1 MQFARKTLVAL
12 LLPVVL
18 EACSLAP
25 EYHRPESPIEATL
38 PAAKGATSS
47 GQLAAETG
55 WRQYFTDPRLQ
66 GLIELAL
73 ANNRD
78 LRQAAL
84 NVQAYQAQYRIQRAE
99 LYPIVGAAGEYAKQ
113 RNLSGER
120 YVTGEA
126 YTFAVGLTAYELDLF
141 GRVRSLNAQ
150 ALEQYLAMEES
161 RRSAQISL
169 VAEVARAYLTWL
181 ADRQLVA
188 ITGETAASEQASFAL
203 IERRVNEGISTQI
216 DLAQAR
222 TSLEN
227 ARANL
232 AKYRRQL
239 DQDVNLLTLL
249 VGAPVNGALPEGVE
263 LDRQALSTA
272 APAGLSS
279 ELLLKRP
286 DIMAAEHSLLA
297 ANANIGAARA
307 AFFPTI
313 TLTAS
318 AGWISPEMSGLFD
331 GSSGTWLLAPSI
343 RIPLFTAGRLAAQL
357 DVAEL
362 RKEISVAQY
371 EKAIQTAFRETAD
384 ALVATA
390 TYDEQLRAQEA
401 GLAASQDYYNLARN
415 RYEQG
420 VDSYLTLLDA
430 QRSLYNARQG
440 VVATRLAQLVN
451 RVNLYKAL
459 GGGWKE

>member
-1 MQFARKTLVAL
+1 MQSTRITLVAL

-18 EACSLAP
+18 GACSLVP
-25 EYHRPESPIEATL
+25 EYHRPAVPVAAAL
-38 PAAKGATSS
+38 PGVQAQAAS
-47 GQLAAETG
+47 GQEAADIG
-55 WRQYFTDPRLQ
+55 WRQYFTDARLQ
-66 GLIELAL
+66 GLIEQAL

-84 NVQAYQAQYRIQRAE
+84 NVQAYQAQYRIQRSE
-99 LYPIVGAAGEYAKQ
+99 LFPALNAAGEYAKQ
-113 RNLSGER
+113 RTLSGEH

-126 YTFAVGLTAYELDLF
+126 YTFAVGVTAYELDLF
-141 GRVRSLNAQ
+141 GRVRSLKEQ

-161 RRSAQISL
+161 RRSTQISL

-181 ADRQLVA
+181 ADRQLLA
-188 ITGETAASEQASFAL
+188 ITGETAANEEASFGL
-203 IERRVNEGISTQI
+203 IARRVQEGISTQI

-249 VGAPVNGALPEGVE
+249 VGAPLNNALPEGVE
-263 LDRQALSTA
+263 LDRQAFS
-272 APAGLSS
+272 APLPSGLSS
-279 ELLLKRP
+279 EQLLNRP
-286 DIMAAEHSLLA
+286 DISAAEHSLLA

-313 TLTAS
+313 RLTAS
-318 AGWISPEMSGLFD
+318 AGWISPEMSDLFD
-331 GSSGTWLLAPSI
+331 GSSDTWLLSPSLSVPI
-343 RIPLFTAGRLAAQL
+343 FNAGKLAAQL

-362 RKEISVAQY
+362 RKEIAVAQY
-371 EKAIQTAFRETAD
+371 EKAIQTAFREAAD
-384 ALVATA
+384 GLVANK

-401 GLAASQDYYNLARN
+401 GLAANQDYYNLARN

-420 VDSYLTLLDA
+420 VDSYLVLLDA
-430 QRSLYNARQG
+430 QRSLYTARQT
-440 VVATRLAQLVN
+440 VVATRLAQLAN
-451 RVNLYKAL
+451 RVDLYKAL